1 MEPAKAAP
9 LPNFG
14 SVARTVTK
22 ILRLRR
28 SAASSAEG
36 ATVAVAGSLDAIGKL
51 KLCRDFGD
59 YSGILFESSGDDVLK
74 PENEK
79 KQQKKDS
86 SRDQEA
92 LESFVANLF
101 ASISAFKAAYA
112 QLQVAQSS
120 YDLDLIQSTDATI
133 VAELRRMS
141 ELKRSY
147 FRNQSDGIT
156 NSVLQP
162 ALAAQLQEFRNLTKT
177 YKVTTRKLE
186 DEIELKESE
195 IDALRAELLESE
207 RKGRV
212 FEAKLHPNRSLAA
225 LDALHLSGVNPT
237 HFLTVLRYTFKAIRS
252 FVQLMEKEM
261 ESAGWNL
268 DAAAGSIQADVLNRG
283 KPGHRTFAFESYVC
297 RRMFSDFSQQNF
309 GLSVLGE
316 CSTWDRRKFFNEF
329 TQVKSLSMNHILDGP
344 RPSQLA
350 QFCRAKYLSLVRPKM
365 ESAFF
370 GDQKKRAAVSS
381 GKDSPDSEF
390 IAGFAEMA
398 RRMWLLHCLF
408 FSFEAEIERSIFQI
422 RRGSRFSEVY
432 MESVTAAEDKDC
444 AGEAATVGFTV
455 VPGFRVDRTLIQ
467 CKVYLISEPHRRS

>member
-1 MEPAKAAP
+1 MSQRWAKNKRSFEEDMEPAKAAP

-28 SAASSAEG
+28 SAASSAGG
-36 ATVAVAGSLDAIGKL
+36 ATVAAAGSLDAIGKL

-59 YSGILFESSGDDVLK
+59 YSGVLFESSGDDVLK

-86 SRDQEA
+86 SREQEA

-147 FRNQSDGIT
+147 FRNQSDGIA

-162 ALAAQLQEFRNLTKT
+162 ALAAQLQELRNLSMT
-177 YKVTTRKLE
+177 YGVTTRKLE

-195 IDALRAELLESE
+195 IDALRAELLESD
-207 RKGRV
+207 RKVRV
-212 FEAKLHPNRSLAA
+212 LEAKLHPNRSLAA

-261 ESAGWNL
+261 ESAGWDL
-268 DAAAGSIQADVLNRG
+268 DAAAGSIQADVLRRG
-283 KPGHRTFAFESYVC
+283 KPGHRTYAFESYVC
-297 RRMFSDFSQQNF
+297 RRMFSDFSHQSF
-309 GLSVLGE
+309 ALSVLEE
-316 CSTWDRRKFFNEF
+316 CSTWDRRKFFDEF
-329 TQVKSLSMNHILDGP
+329 TQRPGKESGGELREGLPGFGVLRRVRRDGAASVAP
-344 RPSQLA
+344 TLPL
-350 QFCRAKYLSLVRPKM
+350 LLVR
-365 ESAFF
+365 
-370 GDQKKRAAVSS
+370 GRDRAVDLPNQERQPVLRGVHGERDS
-381 GKDSPDSEF
+381 GGGPGLCRRDRGCRVHCRSRLQGRPNADPVQGLPDIIGASTV
-390 IAGFAEMA
+390 M
-398 RRMWLLHCLF
+398 
-408 FSFEAEIERSIFQI
+408 I
-422 RRGSRFSEVY
+422 R
-432 MESVTAAEDKDC
+432 
-444 AGEAATVGFTV
+444 
-455 VPGFRVDRTLIQ
+455 
-467 CKVYLISEPHRRS
+467 

>member
-28 SAASSAEG
+28 SVANSAG
-36 ATVAVAGSLDAIGKL
+36 GSTVAAAGSLDAIGKL

-59 YSGILFESSGDDVLK
+59 YSGVLFESSGDDILK

-79 KQQKKDS
+79 QQQKKDS

-101 ASISAFKAAYA
+101 TSISAFKAAYA

-120 YDLDLIQSTDATI
+120 YDLDLIQSADATI
-133 VAELRRMS
+133 VTELRWMS

-162 ALAAQLQEFRNLTKT
+162 ALAAQLQELRNLVKT
-177 YKVTTRKLE
+177 YRVTTRKLE

-195 IDALRAELLESE
+195 IDALRAELLESD
-207 RKGRV
+207 RKVRV
-212 FEAKLHPNRSLAA
+212 LEAKLHPNRSLAA

-237 HFLTVLRYTFKAIRS
+237 HFLTVLRYTFKSIRS

-261 ESAGWNL
+261 VSAGWDL
-268 DAAAGSIQADVLNRG
+268 DAAADSIQADVLRRG
-283 KPGHRTFAFESYVC
+283 KPGHRTYAFESYVC
-297 RRMFSDFSQQNF
+297 RRMFSDFSHQNF
-309 GLSVLGE
+309 GFSVLGE
-316 CSTWDRRKFFNEF
+316 CSAWDRRKFFEEF
-329 TQVKSLSMNHILDGP
+329 TQVKSLAVNHILDGP
-344 RPSQLA
+344 RPSPVA
-350 QFCRAKYLSLVRPKM
+350 QFCREKYLSLVRPKM

-370 GDQKKRAAVSS
+370 GNLEKREAVSS
-381 GKDSPDSEF
+381 GRGFPDSEIF
-390 IAGFAEMA
+390 AGFAEMA
-398 RRMWLLHCLF
+398 RRVWLLHCLF
-408 FSFEAEIERSIFQI
+408 FSFEAETERSIFQI

-432 MESVTAAEDKDC
+432 MESVTPAEEKDC
-444 AGEAATVGFTV
+444 ASEAAAVGFTV
-455 VPGFRVDRTLIQ
+455 VPGFRVGRTLIQ
-467 CKVYLISEPHRRS
+467 CKVYLIS

>member
-14 SVARTVTK
+14 AVARTVTK

-36 ATVAVAGSLDAIGKL
+36 ATVAAAGSLDAIGKL

-147 FRNQSDGIT
+147 FRNQSDGFT

-195 IDALRAELLESE
+195 IDALRAELLEFE

-329 TQVKSLSMNHILDGP
+329 TQVKSLLMNHILDGP
-344 RPSQLA
+344 RPSPLA

-444 AGEAATVGFTV
+444 AGEAAVGFTV